1 MIRSKKAGAE
11 HAAVPAPRPR
21 SRGRDLEAFL
31 EASRAANRSAGNLE
45 RSLTT
50 ILDLAI
56 DLVGADEGSVMLVDE
71 QATALRIVAAR
82 GLPAH
87 VRRETRIAIGRGV
100 AGTVAQSGHP
110 MLLVTPLDVSRF
122 EGYVEKTRPIHSAVS
137 VPMRGRDRIIGVLN
151 LNLMNPG
158 AQFDDEDL
166 QVASLFA
173 EHAALAVSGAAS
185 LATSQRTAGELE
197 SLRAAT
203 GRLGRS
209 LDLDTIADAV
219 LTEALAIAGTPAGLL
234 FLGDG
239 TRVHLARYRGL
250 GRDGVREVIRNPG
263 FAARLTGT
271 ETLVVRNATT
281 DAVFRP
287 LSADIGASSLVVAP
301 LIGSDGAAGGLLA
314 VALRDPDDAAS
325 ARMLASY
332 ATEAGLALANAV
344 LHEQVR
350 VKEEE
355 LETIVDAM
363 TSPIVLVDQRG
374 TFRALNPAAA
384 EAFHLTPQFEVGQ
397 SAEGKLGDQIE
408 ELLFGQAE
416 GTREIVLPVGGDP
429 HVWRATVTTT
439 RSGPV
444 PGGRLLVLDDVTLQ
458 RELEQRKADFLA
470 VIGHELRTPLTI
482 IRGFSSTLAR
492 RDVNLDEN
500 ARSTAVG
507 TIMEQAE
514 RLGRLIEDLLYVS
527 KIENRTPPL
536 HLEWND
542 VVSVVNDVIGGVRD
556 REPERPV
563 STRNTATSVHLLF
576 DRVKV
581 EQVLRH
587 LLDNAV
593 KYSDAGSPIMIKVDE
608 DGDDVRITVE
618 DKGVGIFSGDIPRL
632 FRVFGQL
639 DPSSTRRHG
648 GTGVGLSVCRTL
660 VEAMGG
666 RIWAQSMLGKG
677 SEFSFTVPKTPPAS
691 QHA

>member
-1 MIRSKKAGAE
+1 MIRSKRAGE
-11 HAAVPAPRPR
+11 APISTRERGR
-21 SRGRDLEAFL
+21 SRDLEAFL

-56 DLVGADEGSVMLVDE
+56 GLLGCDEGSVMLIDDSG
-71 QATALRIVAAR
+71 AAMRIVAAR

-87 VRRETRIAIGRGV
+87 VRRETSIALGRGIS
-100 AGTVAQSGHP
+100 GTVAQTGRP
-110 MLLVTPLDVSRF
+110 MLLPTPLDVSRF
-122 EGYVEKTRPIHSAVS
+122 EGYVEKARPIHSALS
-137 VPMRGRDRIIGVLN
+137 VPMRARERIIGVLN
-151 LNLMNPG
+151 LNLMTPG
-158 AQFDDEDL
+158 GQFDDEDL
-166 QVASLFA
+166 QVAALFA
-173 EHAALAVSGAAS
+173 EHAALAVTAAAS

-203 GRLGRS
+203 GRLGRT
-209 LDLDTIADAV
+209 LDLDTVADAA

-234 FLGDG
+234 VLGNE
-239 TRVHLARYRGL
+239 TRVDLARYRGMS
-250 GRDGVREVIRNPG
+250 RDAVRGVLRNAG
-263 FAARLTGT
+263 FASRLTT
-271 ETLVVRNATT
+271 NEPFVVRSVPA
-281 DAVFRP
+281 DPVFAP
-287 LSADIGASSLVVAP
+287 LANDVGQHALAVAP
-301 LIGSDGAAGGLLA
+301 LIGPDGRTGGMLA
-314 VALRDPDDAAS
+314 VALRDADDAA
-325 ARMLASY
+325 ATRLLAAY
-332 ATEAGLALANAV
+332 ATEAGLAIANAV

-355 LETIVDAM
+355 LETIVEAM
-363 TSPIVLVDQRG
+363 ASPIVLVDQRG
-374 TFRALNPAAA
+374 AFRAMNPAAA
-384 EAFHLTPQFEVGQ
+384 ETFHLTPEFEVGQ

-482 IRGFSSTLAR
+482 IRGFATTLAR
-492 RDVNLDEN
+492 RDLELDEGT
-500 ARSTAVG
+500 RQTAVG
-507 TIMEQAE
+507 TIMEQSE

-542 VVSVVNDVIGGVRD
+542 VVQVVNDVLAAVRE
-556 REPERPV
+556 REPDRPL
-563 STRNTATSVHLLF
+563 SLRNSASAVHLLF

-593 KYSDAGSPIMIKVDE
+593 KYSDSDTPILVKVD
-608 DGDDVRITVE
+608 DDNDDVRITIE

-639 DPSSTRRHG
+639 DASSTRRAG

-691 QHA
+691 QRA